1 MFQSR
6 LAPAPGGAVY
16 RDLSSF
22 EIWEMSLA
30 RSRRRRDLAE
40 RQRKAAPKTKGAAA
54 AMSAALLVSPV
65 LPLASAGAQSDGSG
79 PASAPPNPSPDVGGV
94 IVERGDVGGTV
105 AEVQRKVGVD
115 DDGVFG
121 AITER
126 AVRDF
131 QARSGLERTGV
142 VDVTTWKA
150 LFRASVSFVRADS
163 AAAKRIVAQ
172 LPRRPQAP
180 KRQNGAGGGPPSAAG
195 GSQSAAPSAA
205 EPGRSTRAPAPAA
218 PAPAAPAS
226 PGSGV
231 CGGKIVSPVRGTVTS
246 RFGDGRN
253 HEGVDIAAPVGTVVR
268 AAACGTVSL
277 ADSQSGYGNIIC
289 VEHSSSFSTC
299 YAHLSQMNVRQGT
312 YVNVGQVIGRVGMTG
327 RTTGPHL
334 HFETRVSG
342 RAQDPAPYL
351 GGARS
356 IPGEPQARTSRAAT
370 APRAKAS
377 TQAVA
382 RQAAAPPAQQQAPE
396 PAPAPAA
403 AQAPAPAPAAA
414 QAPEPAPAPAQAPA
428 PAPAAAH
435 APEPAPAPAAA
446 QAPEPAPAPAA
457 AQAPEP
463 APPAAPHAPQQAPP
477 ATGPPAAAT
486 PPPAADTAPTPP
498 APPSTAAAAPAAGA
512 PADGTAAPA
521 APETGTP
528 PEPVGTAPE
537 PAAPA
542 A

>member
-1 MFQSR
+1 VFESR
-6 LAPAPGGAVY
+6 LAPAPGGAVH

-22 EIWEMSLA
+22 EIWEISLA
-30 RSRRRRDLAE
+30 RSRRRRDMAE

-79 PASAPPNPSPDVGGV
+79 PASAPPNRSPDIGGV

-115 DDGVFG
+115 DDGIFG

-126 AVRDF
+126 AVGDF

-150 LFRASVSFVRADS
+150 LFRASVSFVQADS

-180 KRQNGAGGGPPSAAG
+180 KRQSGAGGGPPSAAG

-327 RTTGPHL
+327 RTSGPHL

-370 APRAKAS
+370 APKAR
-377 TQAVA
+377 TAA
-382 RQAAAPPAQQQAPE
+382 R
-396 PAPAPAA
+396 APAA
-403 AQAPAPAPAAA
+403 AQDPTHAPQSVAL
-414 QAPEPAPAPAQAPA
+414 QAPA
-428 PAPAAAH
+428 P
-435 APEPAPAPAAA
+435 PAP
-446 QAPEPAPAPAA
+446 
-457 AQAPEP
+457 APEP
-463 APPAAPHAPQQAPP
+463 APPADAPAPQQ
-477 ATGPPAAAT
+477 
-486 PPPAADTAPTPP
+486 PPPAAGPAAAATSPPAADAAPTPP
-498 APPSTAAAAPAAGA
+498 APPSTAAAAPGAGA
-512 PADGTAAPA
+512 PAEVTAAPA
-521 APETGTP
+521 APEAGTP
-528 PEPVGTAPE
+528 PEPAGTAPE